1 MKLKSSFAILAAA
14 AAMSVSSV
22 FAVEPGDE
30 APGFSLSSVEGEKV
44 SLSDYAGKL
53 VVLEWVNFDC
63 PFVKKHYESGN
74 IPGLQEKYT
83 DKDVVW
89 LMIQSGQD
97 GADNFPDAGKLA
109 ETADKMDADATA
121 ILRDPG
127 GEVGKSYGAKTTPHM
142 YVITKDGKIAY
153 AGGIDDKPDTKKES
167 IEGATN
173 YVSAALDALLAGNEV
188 ETKKAAP
195 YGCGVK
201 Y

>member
-1 MKLKSSFAILAAA
+1 MNLKSSFAILTAAA
-14 AAMSVSSV
+14 VSVSSV

-89 LMIQSGQD
+89 LMIQSGQE
-97 GADNFPDAGKLA
+97 GADNFPDAATLA
-109 ETADKMDADATA
+109 KTADKMDADATA

-142 YVITKDGKIAY
+142 YVITKDGEIAY

-167 IEGATN
+167 IESATN
-173 YVSAALDALLAGNEV
+173 YVSAALDALLAGKEV